1 MMKFLLSP
9 KSILSL
15 ALVSF
20 LFIAGCN
27 IKGFFVHLEDEPVF
41 VDPNAKKEVAGAGG
55 STQAG
60 GPGAPIFAKIC
71 ATCHQGNGKGL
82 PGTYPSLA
90 GSAFATGEST
100 VPIRIVLHGF
110 KGKISRGG
118 KDYNGLMAPW
128 KDSMTDQE
136 IADVLT
142 YVRSRW
148 GNNAP
153 AVTPDEVKAVRE
165 KTASRMKGWE
175 ESELQAPM

>member
-15 ALVSF
+15 ALASF

-27 IKGFFVHLEDEPVF
+27 IKGFFVHLEDDPVF
-41 VDPNAKKEVAGAGG
+41 VDPNAKAAAGDKPAVA
-55 STQAG
+55 AG
-60 GPGAPIFAKIC
+60 GPGAADFAKIC

-82 PGTYPSLA
+82 PGTYPPLA

-128 KDSMTDQE
+128 KDVLSDQQ

-142 YVRSRW
+142 YVRSSW

-153 AVTPDEVKAVRE
+153 AVTVDEVKAVRE

-175 ESELQAPM
+175 ESELQSPM

>member
-27 IKGFFVHLEDEPVF
+27 IKGFFVHLEDDPVF
-41 VDPNAKKEVAGAGG
+41 VDPNAKVVDKGPGPEGNK
-55 STQAG
+55 
-60 GPGAPIFAKIC
+60 GPGAADFAKIC

-82 PGTYPSLA
+82 PGTYPPLA

-128 KDSMTDQE
+128 KDVLSDQQ

-142 YVRSRW
+142 YVRSSW

-153 AVTPDEVKAVRE
+153 AVTVDEVKAVRE

-175 ESELQAPM
+175 ESELQSPM